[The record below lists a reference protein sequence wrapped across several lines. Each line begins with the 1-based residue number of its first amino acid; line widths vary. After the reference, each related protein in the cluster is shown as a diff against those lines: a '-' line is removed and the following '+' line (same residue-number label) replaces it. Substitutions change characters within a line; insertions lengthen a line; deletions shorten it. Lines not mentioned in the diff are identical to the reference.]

1 MDKDDIKL
9 LTEIEQRSKSNAHR
23 LDEHDKKIEDLEK
36 TYSIMQK
43 MDLRVSNIEGSVKSI
58 NTKLDAQSEK
68 KGMKWD
74 KLIDYIFYA
83 ILAYCLYKLGLK
95 P

>member
-9 LTEIEQRSKSNAHR
+9 ITEIEQRSKSNAHR
-23 LDEHDKKIEDLEK
+23 LDEHDKKIDELEK

-43 MDLRVSNIEGSVKSI
+43 MDLRVSNIEGSIESI
-58 NTKLDAQSEK
+58 NSKLDKQTEK

-83 ILAYCLYKLGLK
+83 FLAYCLWKLGLK

>member
-43 MDLRVSNIEGSVKSI
+43 MDL
-58 NTKLDAQSEK
+58 
-68 KGMKWD
+68 
-74 KLIDYIFYA
+74 
-83 ILAYCLYKLGLK
+83 
-95 P
+95 